1 MTRFA
6 LIAALTV
13 TTLSAQESDDSFEI
27 EPPLLPQNLKRES
40 RAAVDATPAPIIDVA
55 HLEKDLDRARKT
67 AAGAERLYRIGA
79 LAKVEAEARALK
91 VVRLES
97 DLENARLI
105 HAKEQALSPQ
115 SATEKT
121 ETPQPDTAKADVDL
135 ARAIEAAHAA
145 AARRERAEVEAA
157 EINLHRQQKLLAL
170 GSARKSDVARA
181 EQKLAEVRN
190 KTQ

>member
-27 EPPLLPQNLKRES
+27 EPPLLPQNLKSES
-40 RAAVDATPAPIIDVA
+40 PVAANPAAAPIVDVA
-55 HLEKDLDRARKT
+55 RLEKDLERARKT
-67 AAGAERLYRIGA
+67 AAGAERLYKIGA
-79 LAKVEAEARALK
+79 LAKIEAEARALK

-97 DLENARLI
+97 DLENARLF
-105 HAKEQALSPQ
+105 HAKEVALSAQ
-115 SATEKT
+115 SAAEKT
-121 ETPQPDTAKADVDL
+121 ETPEPEAAKLDVDL

-145 AARRERAEVEAA
+145 AAKRERAEVEAA

-181 EQKLAEVRN
+181 EQKLADLQN
-190 KTQ
+190 KAQ

>member
-13 TTLSAQESDDSFEI
+13 TTLSAQENDDSFEV
-27 EPPLLPQNLKRES
+27 EPPLLPQNLKREV
-40 RAAVDATPAPIIDVA
+40 RAATDATPEPIIDVA
-55 HLEKDLDRARKT
+55 RLEKDLDRARRN

-79 LAKVEAEARALK
+79 LAKIEAEARALK

-97 DLENARLI
+97 DLENARLF
-105 HAKEQALSPQ
+105 HAKELALSAQ

-121 ETPQPDTAKADVDL
+121 ETPEPEAAKVDVDL

-145 AARRERAEVEAA
+145 AAKRERAEVEAA

-170 GSARKSDVARA
+170 GSARKSDVSRA
-181 EQKLAEVRN
+181 EQKLADLQN
-190 KTQ
+190 KAQ